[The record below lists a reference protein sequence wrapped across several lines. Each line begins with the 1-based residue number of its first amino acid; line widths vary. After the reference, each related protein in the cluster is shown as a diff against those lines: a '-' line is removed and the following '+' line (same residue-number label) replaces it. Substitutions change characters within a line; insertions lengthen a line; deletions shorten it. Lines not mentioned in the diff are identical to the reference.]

1 MNRRV
6 IFIGMIVLCA
16 LIAAQCNPPAAP
28 ATPTVAPPVK
38 VTYLSFSDG
47 SGLTDPVDQSLLDR
61 FEAAHPGI
69 EIVPSVSDAFNSP
82 LEGHLAASPPPDIVA
97 IAADYVALS
106 TIGQGSILDL
116 GDMWKRL
123 DLGKTYPANF
133 QAWRERDGKQYFLPI
148 GYTWAA
154 IYYNKRIFNRYN
166 LKPPKTWD
174 EFLGVCDMLQ
184 ASGIPPIAL
193 GWSFNFS
200 GATWWFDYLDLR
212 LNGPQFHAD
221 LVRGQVRYDDPR
233 TRKAFETWKDLLDG
247 GYFTEGADTR
257 SFLQSLALVYDG
269 KAAMILSDSSEV
281 GALPKEFQDELDFFP
296 FPIMDSGVPVGEVTR
311 AFGYAIPA
319 KAPHAAQAMN
329 FLDYLVSVDVQTTLA
344 RQAGQNRGMLP
355 IDRGVEAAAL
365 APQARQGLALVTSAN
380 HIGLQY
386 IASFGTVGAPDGS
399 GLLGYSAYYAFNR
412 FLKDTNNLDSSLD
425 ALEAA
430 RQKAFGY

>member
-6 IFIGMIVLCA
+6 IFIGMVALCA
-16 LIAAQCNPPAAP
+16 LIAAQCAPLAAP
-28 ATPTVAPPVK
+28 ATPTAAPRVK
-38 VTYLSFSDG
+38 VAYVAFSDG
-47 SGLTDPVDQSLLDR
+47 SALTDPVDQKLLDR

-69 EIVPSVSDAFNSP
+69 EIVHSTSDVFQDP
-82 LEGHLAASPPPDIVA
+82 LERRLAASSPPDIMA
-97 IAADYVALS
+97 TPADYVALS
-106 TIGQGSILDL
+106 TIDRGSILDL

-133 QAWRERDGKQYFLPI
+133 QAWRERDGKQYFLPV
-148 GYTWAA
+148 GYTWTA

-174 EFLGVCDMLQ
+174 EFLVVCDTLQ
-184 ASGIPPIAL
+184 AGGMPPIAL

-221 LVRGQVRYDDPR
+221 LVHGQVRYDDPR
-233 TRKAFETWKDLLDG
+233 VKKVFETWKDLLDG
-247 GYFTEGADTR
+247 GYFTEGADAR

-281 GALPKEFQDELDFFP
+281 GGLPKDFQDELDFFP
-296 FPIMDSGVPVGEVTR
+296 FPTMDSGVPVGEVTR
-311 AFGYAIPA
+311 AFGYAVPA
-319 KAPHAAQAMN
+319 RAPHAAQAMD
-329 FLDYLVSVDVQTTLA
+329 FLDYLVSVDAQTALA
-344 RQAGQNRGMLP
+344 QQAGQNRGILP
-355 IDRGVEAAAL
+355 IHRGVEAAVL
-365 APQARQGLALVTSAN
+365 TPQARQGLALVTDAN

-386 IASFGTVGAPDGS
+386 VASFGTIGAPDGS

-412 FLKDTNNLDSSLD
+412 FLKDTNNLDSSLA
-425 ALEAA
+425 ALEEA
-430 RQKAFGY
+430 RRKAFGD